1 MKLKTYVSNF
11 NGVNSNKFLC
21 NAFIFIIYVSNSN
34 GVNSNFILIIFFT
47 NRRIVSNSN
56 GVNSNMFQGLCL
68 VFVYRFKLQRSK
80 F

>member
-34 GVNSNFILIIFFT
+34 GVNSNFIRTI
-47 NRRIVSNSN
+47 NDARIC
-56 GVNSNMFQGLCL
+56 MFQTPTE
-68 VFVYRFKLQRSK
+68 
-80 F
+80 

>member
-34 GVNSNFILIIFFT
+34 GVNSNST
-47 NRRIVSNSN
+47 
-56 GVNSNMFQGLCL
+56 
-68 VFVYRFKLQRSK
+68 
-80 F
+80 

>member
-56 GVNSNMFQGLCL
+56 GVNSNRDENGKAPRSVLFQTPTE
-68 VFVYRFKLQRSK
+68 
-80 F
+80 

>member
-56 GVNSNMFQGLCL
+56 GVNSNLIAL
-68 VFVYRFKLQRSK
+68 PIYPYLHRFKLQRSK